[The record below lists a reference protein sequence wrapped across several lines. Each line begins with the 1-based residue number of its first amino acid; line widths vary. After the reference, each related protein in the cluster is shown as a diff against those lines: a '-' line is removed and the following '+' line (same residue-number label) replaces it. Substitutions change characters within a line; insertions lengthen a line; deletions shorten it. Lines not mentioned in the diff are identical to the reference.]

1 MSVQWV
7 WLFVMTM
14 QTVWILR
21 VVMSVC
27 VELDTLELEATAQV
41 LLKGVLHI
49 HNVYNIA

>member
-41 LLKGVLHI
+41 QLKECYTYIMCTIIV
-49 HNVYNIA
+49 